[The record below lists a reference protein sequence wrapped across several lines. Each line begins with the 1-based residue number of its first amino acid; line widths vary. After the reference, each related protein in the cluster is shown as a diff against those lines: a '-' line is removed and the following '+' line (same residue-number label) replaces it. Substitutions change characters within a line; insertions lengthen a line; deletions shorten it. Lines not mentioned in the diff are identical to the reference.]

1 MEQLYK
7 HIPCVYFSST
17 AEGLITEANEALC
30 RYLNYTQNALLGQ
43 KLESIFTLS
52 TRIFHQT
59 HFYPLLQIKGHAEE
73 IYLTLKSKS
82 GNEVPMLMN
91 AERIDENGEISF
103 HFAGICVSKRK
114 KFEDEIIAAKK
125 SAEKALYENTALK
138 AAQKELEQRAEE
150 LDRQIALSNIQNK
163 ELRQFNHL
171 TTHTLQ
177 EPVRK
182 LMFFSSKFLEAIKE
196 EDFKASSLKIR
207 KATEDINNKL
217 HGLQQYLWLT
227 NEKLIYEEVNL
238 FNVMQAVKKMVEL
251 QNPGI
256 FIMLEAEAI
265 PVIEASIK
273 HMQFLLKE
281 LLLNAVRFRKP
292 GNIVNIKVYSSTMQ
306 LNIFQQLPGRY
317 KYVSFVKLQ
326 IEDDGLGI
334 DEKYQEQTFELFR
347 ILHPKGG
354 LGMGLSLCKK
364 IVENHGG
371 SISLEGKKNVST
383 TVNIYLPIK
392 LNDNLYN
399 KQVAI

>member
-1 MEQLYK
+1 
-7 HIPCVYFSST
+7 
-17 AEGLITEANEALC
+17 
-30 RYLNYTQNALLGQ
+30 
-43 KLESIFTLS
+43 
-52 TRIFHQT
+52 
-59 HFYPLLQIKGHAEE
+59 
-73 IYLTLKSKS
+73 
-82 GNEVPMLMN
+82 
-91 AERIDENGEISF
+91 
-103 HFAGICVSKRK
+103 
-114 KFEDEIIAAKK
+114 
-125 SAEKALYENTALK
+125 
-138 AAQKELEQRAEE
+138 
-150 LDRQIALSNIQNK
+150 
-163 ELRQFNHL
+163 
-171 TTHTLQ
+171 
-177 EPVRK
+177 
-182 LMFFSSKFLEAIKE
+182 
-196 EDFKASSLKIR
+196 
-207 KATEDINNKL
+207 
-217 HGLQQYLWLT
+217 
-227 NEKLIYEEVNL
+227 
-238 FNVMQAVKKMVEL
+238 MQAVKKMVEL

-273 HMQFLLKE
+273 QMQFLLKE

-392 LNDNLYN
+392 LNDNLYTS
-399 KQVAI
+399 KLLYEKTQ